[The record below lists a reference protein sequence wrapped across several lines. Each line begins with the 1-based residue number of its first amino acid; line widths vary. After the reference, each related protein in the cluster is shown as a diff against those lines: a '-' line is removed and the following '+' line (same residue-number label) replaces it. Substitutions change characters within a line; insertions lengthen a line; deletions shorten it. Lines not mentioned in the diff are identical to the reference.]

1 MTSVLNSGKIIGSFV
16 ALTLHDIKEKLKHL
30 DEITLMETLDISSED
45 LVNRFVDRIEEKQD
59 VLENDLDDSTP
70 WDND

>member
-1 MTSVLNSGKIIGSFV
+1 V
-16 ALTLHDIKEKLKHL
+16 ALTLHDIKEKLKQL

>member
-1 MTSVLNSGKIIGSFV
+1 M
-16 ALTLHDIKEKLKHL
+16 ALTLHDIKEKLKQL

-59 VLENDLDDSTP
+59 LLENDLDDSTP

>member
-1 MTSVLNSGKIIGSFV
+1 M
-16 ALTLHDIKEKLKHL
+16 